1 MLSESKLQ
9 FEVCMRIITGVA
21 KGIKLKVPKGLDVR
35 PTADR
40 VKESIFNI
48 LANLEVQVGRNA
60 IIGANVLD
68 LFAGTGNLGLEA
80 LSRGAAHALFVDH
93 SMVSLATTK
102 ENINHADLSKVSEVH
117 RGDSL
122 KTLDKLAQSRRSFT
136 LIFVDPP
143 YNQGLVNVVLQKL
156 DNIDVVEN
164 GGLIVV
170 EYSKHEQ
177 LNADWQHLKLVRNE
191 RYGETLVTFLSRW
204 KG

>member
-1 MLSESKLQ
+1 
-9 FEVCMRIITGVA
+9 MRIITGSA
-21 KGIKLKVPKGLDVR
+21 KGVKLKAPKGLDVR

-40 VKESIFNI
+40 VKGSIFNI
-48 LANLEVQVGRNA
+48 LANLELSIEQNA
-60 IIGANVLD
+60 IMGATVLD

-102 ENINHADLSKVSEVH
+102 ENINHADLSKMAEVR

-122 KTLDKLAQSRRSFT
+122 KTLDQLTQTGRSFT
-136 LIFVDPP
+136 LVFVDPP
-143 YNQGLVNVVLQKL
+143 YNQGLVNAVLQKL
-156 DNIDVVEN
+156 DKTDVVEN
-164 GGLIVV
+164 GGIIVV

-191 RYGETLVTFLSRW
+191 RYGETLVAFLTRYYENTTS
-204 KG
+204 GGS